1 MLSSIIIF
9 LIRISALSLILS
21 YVLYILQFGALM
33 EEESIVDKPPFIFR
47 LCKTISQRYQSFL
60 DHWTPYTLV
69 RWMFTVFLGF
79 LYMLRIIYV
88 QGYYIVTYALGIYYL
103 NLLIAFLSPK
113 IDPAFAAEED
123 GPSLPTSS
131 KEEFRPFMRRLPEFK
146 FWYRSI
152 YPSLNISQYRHAAT
166 KAVIFAFCCT
176 FIEAF
181 DIPVFWPILVVYFI
195 ILFCLT
201 MKRQIKHMIKYRYV
215 PFSFGK
221 PRHTGKA
228 SQDLSQPL
236 LDEATS
242 PIASTE
248 PLISVS
254 CYYMSSQM
262 MLI

>member
-1 MLSSIIIF
+1 LKMDHRFQRVQKKNSDLSCDACQN
-9 LIRISALSLILS
+9 LN
-21 YVLYILQFGALM
+21 FG
-33 EEESIVDKPPFIFR
+33 
-47 LCKTISQRYQSFL
+47 T
-60 DHWTPYTLV
+60 
-69 RWMFTVFLGF
+69 
-79 LYMLRIIYV
+79 
-88 QGYYIVTYALGIYYL
+88 
-103 NLLIAFLSPK
+103 
-113 IDPAFAAEED
+113 
-123 GPSLPTSS
+123 
-131 KEEFRPFMRRLPEFK
+131 
-146 FWYRSI
+146 
-152 YPSLNISQYRHAAT
+152 
-166 KAVIFAFCCT
+166 
-176 FIEAF
+176 F

-228 SQDLSQPL
+228 SQGGQAFQSKRESIRNLSQPL

-262 MLI
+262 MVI

>member
-146 FWYRSI
+146 FW
-152 YPSLNISQYRHAAT
+152 HAAT

>member
-1 MLSSIIIF
+1 MNGIYMIIIF

-113 IDPAFAAEED
+113 IDPAFAAEE
-123 GPSLPTSS
+123 G
-131 KEEFRPFMRRLPEFK
+131 E
-146 FWYRSI
+146 
-152 YPSLNISQYRHAAT
+152 
-166 KAVIFAFCCT
+166 
-176 FIEAF
+176 
-181 DIPVFWPILVVYFI
+181 
-195 ILFCLT
+195 
-201 MKRQIKHMIKYRYV
+201 
-215 PFSFGK
+215 
-221 PRHTGKA
+221 
-228 SQDLSQPL
+228 
-236 LDEATS
+236 
-242 PIASTE
+242 
-248 PLISVS
+248 
-254 CYYMSSQM
+254 
-262 MLI
+262 